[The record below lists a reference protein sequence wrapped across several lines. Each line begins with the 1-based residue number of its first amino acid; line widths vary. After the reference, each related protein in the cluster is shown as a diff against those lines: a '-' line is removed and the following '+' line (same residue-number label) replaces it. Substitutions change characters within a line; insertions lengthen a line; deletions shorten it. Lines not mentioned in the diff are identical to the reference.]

1 MSTRREDT
9 SGTVGDHPAHDET
22 LSQREVA
29 ERLGASVATLR
40 RWRLGDEQG
49 VRQEHAVAGRDHVLQ
64 SIASGALLTRGRSVV
79 VMLSG
84 GRDSV
89 CLLDLAVRIAGPAV
103 VTALHVNYGLRAGS
117 DTDQRHCERLCE
129 QLGVSLTVRPAPV
142 PGTGNLQAWA
152 RELRY
157 QAAAELAREAQAD
170 IAVGHTATD
179 QVETILYRLASS
191 PSRRAILGMR
201 FREPLAAQPQR
212 WLVRPLLA
220 LTRSETA
227 AYCGARELAFTEDET
242 NEQDR
247 FARGRVRTGLVPAL
261 RAVHPAAERN
271 VLTLA
276 ELLRDEAEVLD
287 ELVADVLAGAAEIPL
302 ARLRALHPAL
312 ARLVVQQLADDAAG
326 SPAPGAARRLDELL
340 ALRESGRTSLD
351 LPHGVRA
358 IGERGVLRFVRR

>member
-1 MSTRREDT
+1 MTPEP
-9 SGTVGDHPAHDET
+9 V
-22 LSQREVA
+22 
-29 ERLGASVATLR
+29 
-40 RWRLGDEQG
+40 
-49 VRQEHAVAGRDHVLQ
+49 VAGPDHVLR
-64 SIASGALLTRGRSVV
+64 SIAAGALLARGRSVV

-103 VTALHVNYGLRAGS
+103 VTALHLNYGLRTGS
-117 DTDQRHCERLCE
+117 DEDQRHCEFLCE
-129 QLGVSLTVRPAPV
+129 QLGVELSVRRATA

-152 RELRY
+152 RKLRY
-157 QAAAELAREAQAD
+157 QAAEVLANGARAD

-191 PSRRAILGMR
+191 PSRRALLGMR
-201 FREPLAAQPQR
+201 FRECLAGEPER

-220 LTRSETA
+220 LTRTETA
-227 AYCGARELAFTEDET
+227 TYCRARELAFTEDET

-247 FARGRVRTGLVPAL
+247 FARSRVRAGLVPAL
-261 RAVHPAAERN
+261 RAIHPAAEQN
-271 VLTLA
+271 VLALA
-276 ELLRDEAEVLD
+276 ALLRDEAEVLG
-287 ELVADVLAGAAEIPL
+287 ELVADVLAGASEVPL

-326 SPAPGAARRLDELL
+326 GSAPGASRRLEELL
-340 ALRESGRTSLD
+340 SLPEGGRTALD

-358 IGERGVLRFVRR
+358 IAERGALRFVRR